1 MNLSKQEEALLSE
14 NRKEQ
19 DDAALKSMGN
29 MRELAA
35 VRRARIK
42 GAELDMKEM
51 GLRVLGLTANIV
63 KAIAQ
68 PTKRKFV
75 VTYQEEGEEGWLPAK
90 VMKFSNMMEEDNLQ
104 EARLISHGFSM
115 ADKINFKPF
124 LLKSSRLIDE
134 KEGLFL
140 DAAMQMLG
148 KMGYAW
154 HRPEHKGAPFKTEQL
169 TDCGVIPGVRESSF
183 RHTSLYQIARCTTLI
198 VSDSILGSQG
208 GNGYLRVAACQLVL
222 PGAKSSVLRRFADWL
237 LLHYAR
243 KVKRVVF
250 VAGTNDILNLME
262 PSIEQITILAEQ
274 VVATIC
280 LKSLEYNTTAYWVL
294 PPFTE
299 EVTSWKKERFA
310 HALRRSLKRTRGPN
324 TNVTWIT
331 TPRDVH
337 MRTDNI
343 HPVAWSIPW
352 ILLKV
357 EDAIQERERGG
368 TKRYSLTERKLR
380 VCIWQAT

>member
-169 TDCGVIPGVRESSF
+169 TDCGVIPGVR
-183 RHTSLYQIARCTTLI
+183 
-198 VSDSILGSQG
+198 
-208 GNGYLRVAACQLVL
+208 
-222 PGAKSSVLRRFADWL
+222 
-237 LLHYAR
+237 
-243 KVKRVVF
+243 
-250 VAGTNDILNLME
+250 
-262 PSIEQITILAEQ
+262 
-274 VVATIC
+274 
-280 LKSLEYNTTAYWVL
+280 
-294 PPFTE
+294 
-299 EVTSWKKERFA
+299 
-310 HALRRSLKRTRGPN
+310 
-324 TNVTWIT
+324 
-331 TPRDVH
+331 
-337 MRTDNI
+337 
-343 HPVAWSIPW
+343 
-352 ILLKV
+352 
-357 EDAIQERERGG
+357 
-368 TKRYSLTERKLR
+368 
-380 VCIWQAT
+380 